1 MALIKTSAIIDSI
14 SGKLNG
20 TVFSRNRAGAYM
32 RGKGTIKFKPGSEL
46 SDSVNMQPHT
56 GSRQGRIIGTLVEFS
71 KMWKT
76 IGKEAQ
82 NAWNNATAD
91 FPKTNVFGDT
101 RTPSGF
107 NLFNGINSTR
117 AYLHAIATAVGRTPL
132 PDADVVPNKIG
143 GPFITYWTVDDI
155 YEETN
160 DDEGEGTSWRW
171 DMHNFVPRTN
181 PTTSADGVLF
191 EFTRPMSAG
200 ITAPSKAD
208 YRAVAFSNDAM
219 PTDGK
224 IEVSL
229 GEKYQAIFGTI
240 TESDFGKRIFV
251 RVSSASA
258 TDGQKGEPNYFDFI
272 INPRL
277 VPVE

>member
-20 TVFSRNRAGAYM
+20 SVFSRNRAGAYI
-32 RGKGTIKFKPGSEL
+32 RGKGTIKFKPGTEL
-46 SDSVNMQPHT
+46 SDSVNMEPHR
-56 GSRQGRIIGTLVEFS
+56 GSPQGRIIGTLVEFS
-71 KMWKT
+71 KMWRT

-82 NAWNNATAD
+82 NAWNNATSD
-91 FPKTNVFGDT
+91 FQKTNVFGDT

-117 AYLHAIATAVGRTPL
+117 AFLSSIATSPGKVVL
-132 PDADVVPNKIG
+132 PNADVVPNKIG
-143 GPFITYWTVDDI
+143 GPFINYLVVDDI
-155 YEETN
+155 FEEHP
-160 DDEGEGTSWRW
+160 DDEEGTTWRW

-208 YRAVAFSNDAM
+208 YRAIEFSNDET
-219 PTDGK
+219 PTEGEID
-224 IEVSL
+224 IQL
-229 GEKYQAIFGTI
+229 GSRYQSVFGTI
-240 TESDFGKRIFV
+240 TESDFGKRIFI

-258 TDGQKGEPNYFDFI
+258 IDGQKGEPNYFDFT

-277 VPVE
+277 VPIDG

>member
-32 RGKGTIKFKPGSEL
+32 RGKGVTKFKPGSEL
-46 SDSVNMQPHT
+46 SDTVNMQPHN
-56 GSRQGRIIGTLVEFS
+56 GSSQGRIIGTLVEFS
-71 KMWKT
+71 KMWKS

-82 NAWNNATAD
+82 TAWNNATAD
-91 FPKTNVFGDT
+91 FPKTNTFGDT
-101 RTPSGF
+101 RIPSGF

-117 AYLHAIATAVGRTPL
+117 SHLSLLATTPIEKL
-132 PDADVVPNKIG
+132 TDATIVPAKIG

-155 YEETN
+155 FTEQP
-160 DDEGEGTSWRW
+160 DGDEGTDWRW
-171 DMHNFVPRTN
+171 DMHNFVPRTD

-208 YRAVAFSNDAM
+208 YRLVAFANGQT
-219 PTDGK
+219 PVLGE
-224 IEVSL
+224 IEVAL
-229 GEKYQAIFGTI
+229 GERYQMVFGKV

-258 TDGQKGEPNYFDFI
+258 VDGQKGEPNYFDFV

-277 VPVE
+277 VPIDG